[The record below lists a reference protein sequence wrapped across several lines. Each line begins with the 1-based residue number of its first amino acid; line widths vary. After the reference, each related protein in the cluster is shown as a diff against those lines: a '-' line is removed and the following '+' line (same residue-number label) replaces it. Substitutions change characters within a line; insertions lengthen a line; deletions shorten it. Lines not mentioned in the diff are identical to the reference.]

1 MTLTRYEAQTDRLV
15 RIADTV
21 FPNCRLFFGAAE
33 KPKAI
38 SLEITDSTNSQ
49 RICLFPQPTLV
60 ETLEGMSDELVE
72 LRFKECAKLWGYS
85 AAGHGGA

>member
-1 MTLTRYEAQTDRLV
+1 MTLPRYEVQTNRLV
-15 RIADTV
+15 RIAGGM
-21 FPNCRLFFGAAE
+21 FPNCRLFFGTAE

-38 SLEITDSTNSQ
+38 SLEITDSTNTQ

-60 ETLEGMSDELVE
+60 EGLEGMSDELVE

-85 AAGHGGA
+85 AVSHGGA